1 MKAMTAVLVA
11 AVLCVGCSTK
21 GGSTA
26 PYNVSFVGHPS
37 RAAVAPPLPPPQ
49 PPPVDGQA
57 QAPDPSGVKPPRR
70 LPRDGWYEPGEE
82 VDDASDV
89 EEALPAVLAECKKL
103 ILGMENK
110 SVDQRKAS
118 LWVYGIGLVAG
129 TVIAPALTAANAAK
143 HAGAIAG
150 LSALGGASGM
160 AGKALEDSGFGGSA
174 AIADRRAVADVI
186 RLKLPVITDRREAS
200 HDRRKA
206 LTEMQAACFAY
217 DLTTPKPIQS
227 STTGK

>member
-1 MKAMTAVLVA
+1 MKAMIAVLVA
-11 AVLCVGCSTK
+11 AVFCVGCSTT
-21 GGSTA
+21 GGTAA

-37 RAAVAPPLPPPQ
+37 GADVAPPPPP
-49 PPPVDGQA
+49 PPPTVEQSHA
-57 QAPDPSGVKPPRR
+57 TDPGVVKPPRR
-70 LPRDGWYEPGEE
+70 KPRDGSYAPDAES
-82 VDDASDV
+82 DDAADV
-89 EEALPAVLAECKKL
+89 EEALPTVLAECKKL

-150 LSALGGASGM
+150 LSALGGASGL
-160 AGKALEDSGFGGSA
+160 AGKAVEDSGFGGTA
-174 AIADRRAVADVI
+174 AIADRKAIAEVI
-186 RLKLPVITDRREAS
+186 RQKLPVITDRRETS

-206 LTEMQAACFAY
+206 LTEMQAACVAY